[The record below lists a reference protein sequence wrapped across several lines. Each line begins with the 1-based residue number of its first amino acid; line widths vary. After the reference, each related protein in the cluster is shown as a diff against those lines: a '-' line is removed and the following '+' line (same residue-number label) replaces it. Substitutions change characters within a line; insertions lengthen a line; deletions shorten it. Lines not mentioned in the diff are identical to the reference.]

1 MILAKPPHSALRVFY
16 GGYGCLE
23 KNGGK
28 ENDNLLRQM
37 RRQIED
43 VLGRTTVTL
52 PDSCLFFFSPIFGR
66 NSDAAYLWHQRL

>member
-1 MILAKPPHSALRVFY
+1 MEDMGVWK
-16 GGYGCLE
+16 